1 MSRRFIHLN
10 REAIMKARMVA
21 VSLVLCFAGAALC
34 LAADANMGSGS
45 WKLNEAK
52 SKFSPG
58 APKSTMVVYEPAG
71 DSVKVTIDG
80 TSFDGKPT
88 HTEWTGKFDGK
99 DYPVTGDS
107 NQSARSY
114 TQVNART
121 LKFKV
126 KSDDKVVLSGSI
138 MIAAD
143 GMSRTVTASGASAGG
158 KKISY
163 TAVYDKQ

>member
-1 MSRRFIHLN
+1 
-10 REAIMKARMVA
+10 MKLRTVA
-21 VSLVLCFAGAALC
+21 VCLALCFAGAVIC
-34 LAADANMGSGS
+34 LAQDTTIGS

-58 APKSTMVVYEPAG
+58 APKSTDATYEAAG
-71 DSVKVTIDG
+71 DNIKVTING
-80 TSFDGKPT
+80 TNFDGQPT

-107 NQSARSY
+107 RQTARSY
-114 TQVNART
+114 TKVDDNNLT
-121 LKFKV
+121 FKV
-126 KSDDKVVLSGSI
+126 KNGEKVILSGKMVVSSD
-138 MIAAD
+138 AKT
-143 GMSRTVTASGASAGG
+143 RTVTASGMSAAG